1 VAFGLPGLFLAW
13 ALGLPAV
20 VGALAFGY
28 LMRVAARKAAAAST
42 RPGPRLLY
50 GLAGLCFLALGRALA
65 RGPSA

>member
-28 LMRVAARKAAAAST
+28 LMRVAARKAAAGHMSQPPATPESKS
-42 RPGPRLLY
+42 RCSGSGQLEVPDDQ
-50 GLAGLCFLALGRALA
+50 
-65 RGPSA
+65 